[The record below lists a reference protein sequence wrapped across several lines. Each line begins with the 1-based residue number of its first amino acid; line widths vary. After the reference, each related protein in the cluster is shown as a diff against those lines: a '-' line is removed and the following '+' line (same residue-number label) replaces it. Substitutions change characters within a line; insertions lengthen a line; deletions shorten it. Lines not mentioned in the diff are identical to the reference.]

1 MVLDQIQ
8 AVYIHCNEVTYLVTY
23 YDQPQSKAVRR
34 SKKTVVDS

>member
-8 AVYIHCNEVTYLVTY
+8 AVYIHRNELTY
-23 YDQPQSKAVRR
+23 YVQPQSKALRR